1 MTSVKLRET
10 HYEGRFA
17 DDIIRELTSPLTR
30 RDALYSMIFVD
41 VPPYSRTGEVCRDQ
55 VIFDHDRRPDLFLL
69 VDERDVVVSATAVWN
84 G

>member
-17 DDIIRELTSPLTR
+17 DDVMSELTSPLTK

-41 VPPYSRTGEVCRDQ
+41 VPPYSRTRGICRDQ
-55 VIFDHDRRPDLFLL
+55 VLFDHDRRPDLFLL
-69 VDERDVVVSATAVWN
+69 VGEGDVVISATAVWN